1 MSELLKQISLEA
13 LVNTGFNKRF
23 IELKKNP
30 ELLDEVFKVLSSHAM
45 RKLVKNRD
53 KVPNISAECLHALE
67 IASKYY
73 DGWGYNEAKQSRLA
87 DEVTQYIQED
97 FNSRAKILLE
107 LDEHRM
113 KMTKALAHEQKE
125 IIEVNE
131 GFMPVFVSAESFD
144 DEIVFEF
151 EDKIYWVRMNS
162 NKIEDE
168 PILQECVDM
177 LLSIDPSIEDDFEEL
192 YKGLCFK
199 KADID
204 TKEFE
209 HYKKLLS

>member
-13 LVNTGFNKRF
+13 LVNTGFKERY
-23 IELKKNP
+23 IELKKNSK
-30 ELLDEVFKVLSSHAM
+30 LTDEVFKALSSHAM
-45 RKLVKNRD
+45 RKLVKHRD

-73 DGWGYNEAKQSRLA
+73 NGEYNEDKQSRLA

-177 LLSIDPSIEDDFEEL
+177 LLSIDPSIEGDFEALAEQ
-192 YKGLCFK
+192 KGLRIFTK
-199 KADID
+199 PD

-209 HYKKLLS
+209 DYKKLLS

>member
-1 MSELLKQISLEA
+1 MSELLKQIYLEA
-13 LVNTGFNKRF
+13 LVNTGFKERY

-30 ELLDEVFKVLSSHAM
+30 ELTEEVFKVLSSHAM

-53 KVPNISAECLHALE
+53 KVPNISTECLHALE

-73 DGWGYNEAKQSRLA
+73 DGEYDESKQSRLA

-162 NKIEDE
+162 DKIEEE

-177 LLSIDPSIEDDFEEL
+177 LLSIDPSIEGDFEALAE
-192 YKGLCFK
+192 GLRIFTK
-199 KADID
+199 PD

-209 HYKKLLS
+209 DYKKLLS

>member
-1 MSELLKQISLEA
+1 MSELLKQIYLEA
-13 LVNTGFNKRF
+13 LIKTGFNQRF
-23 IELKKNP
+23 IELKQHP
-30 ELLDEVFKVLSSHAM
+30 ELLEEVFKVLSSHAM

-73 DGWGYNEAKQSRLA
+73 NKDYNEDSNDKLA
-87 DEVTQYIQED
+87 DEVTKYIQED

-113 KMTKALAHEQKE
+113 NMTKALAHEQKE

-151 EDKIYWVRMNS
+151 EDKIYWVRT
-162 NKIEDE
+162 KTKDIKDE
-168 PILQECVDM
+168 PILMKCID
-177 LLSIDPSIEDDFEEL
+177 LILSIEPSLEEDFEEL

>member
-1 MSELLKQISLEA
+1 MSGLLEQISLEA
-13 LVNTGFNKRF
+13 LVNTGFKERY
-23 IELKKNP
+23 IQLKLNTK
-30 ELLDEVFKVLSSHAM
+30 LTDKVFKVLSSHAM
-45 RKLVKNRD
+45 RKLIKNRD
-53 KVPNISAECLHALE
+53 KIPNISTECLHALE

-73 DGWGYNEAKQSRLA
+73 DGEYNEDKQSRLA

-162 NKIEDE
+162 DKIEDE
-168 PILQECVDM
+168 PILQEWVDM
-177 LLSIDPSIEDDFEEL
+177 LLSIDPSIEGDFEALAE
-192 YKGLCFK
+192 GLRIFTK
-199 KADID
+199 PD

-209 HYKKLLS
+209 DYKKLLS

>member
-23 IELKKNP
+23 IELKKNHK
-30 ELLDEVFKVLSSHAM
+30 LTDEVFKVLSSHAM

-73 DGWGYNEAKQSRLA
+73 DGEYNEAKQSRLA

-162 NKIEDE
+162 DKIEDE

-177 LLSIDPSIEDDFEEL
+177 LLSIDPSIEGDFEALAE
-192 YKGLCFK
+192 GLRIFTK
-199 KADID
+199 PD

-209 HYKKLLS
+209 DYKKLLS

>member
-13 LVNTGFNKRF
+13 LVNKGFKERY
-23 IELKKNP
+23 IELKKNSK
-30 ELLDEVFKVLSSHAM
+30 LTDEVFKVLSSHAM

-73 DGWGYNEAKQSRLA
+73 DGEYNEDKQSRLA

-162 NKIEDE
+162 DKIEDE

-177 LLSIDPSIEDDFEEL
+177 LLSIYPSIEGDFEALAE
-192 YKGLCFK
+192 GLRIFTK
-199 KADID
+199 PD

-209 HYKKLLS
+209 DYKKLLS

>member
-13 LVNTGFNKRF
+13 LVNTGFKERY
-23 IELKKNP
+23 IELKKNSK
-30 ELLDEVFKVLSSHAM
+30 LTDEVFKVLSSHAM
-45 RKLVKNRD
+45 RKLVKHRD

-73 DGWGYNEAKQSRLA
+73 NGEYNEDKQSRLA

-177 LLSIDPSIEDDFEEL
+177 LLSIDPSIEGDFEALAE
-192 YKGLCFK
+192 GLRIFTK
-199 KADID
+199 PD

-209 HYKKLLS
+209 DYKKLLS

>member
-13 LVNTGFNKRF
+13 LINTGFKERY
-23 IELKKNP
+23 IELRKNP
-30 ELLDEVFKVLSSHAM
+30 KLTDEVFKVLSSHAM

-53 KVPNISAECLHALE
+53 KVPNISAECLHVLD

-73 DGWGYNEAKQSRLA
+73 DGEYNEAKQSRLA

-107 LDEHRM
+107 LDQHRM

-162 NKIEDE
+162 DKIEEE

-177 LLSIDPSIEDDFEEL
+177 LLSIDPSIEGDFEALAE
-192 YKGLCFK
+192 GLRIFTK
-199 KADID
+199 PD

-209 HYKKLLS
+209 DYKKLLS

>member
-13 LVNTGFNKRF
+13 LVNTSFKERY
-23 IELKKNP
+23 IQLKLNTK
-30 ELLDEVFKVLSSHAM
+30 LTDEVFKVLSSHAM

-73 DGWGYNEAKQSRLA
+73 DGEYNEAKQSRLA

-144 DEIVFEF
+144 EEIVFEF

-162 NKIEDE
+162 DKIEDE

-177 LLSIDPSIEDDFEEL
+177 LLSIDPSIEGDFEALAE
-192 YKGLCFK
+192 GLRIFTK
-199 KADID
+199 PD

-209 HYKKLLS
+209 DYKKLLS

>member
-13 LVNTGFNKRF
+13 LVNTGFKERY
-23 IELKKNP
+23 IELKKNSK
-30 ELLDEVFKVLSSHAM
+30 LTDKVFKVLSSHAM
-45 RKLVKNRD
+45 RKLVKHRD

-73 DGWGYNEAKQSRLA
+73 DGEYNEDKQSRLA

-125 IIEVNE
+125 IIEVDK

-177 LLSIDPSIEDDFEEL
+177 LLSIDPSIESDFEALAE
-192 YKGLCFK
+192 GLRIFTK
-199 KADID
+199 PD

-209 HYKKLLS
+209 DYKKLLS

>member
-13 LVNTGFNKRF
+13 LVNTGFKERY
-23 IELKKNP
+23 IELKKNSK
-30 ELLDEVFKVLSSHAM
+30 LTDEVFKALSSHAM
-45 RKLVKNRD
+45 RKLVKHRD

-73 DGWGYNEAKQSRLA
+73 DGEYNEDKQSRLA
-87 DEVTQYIQED
+87 DEVTQYLQED

-177 LLSIDPSIEDDFEEL
+177 LLSIDPSIEGDFEALAE
-192 YKGLCFK
+192 GLRIFTK
-199 KADID
+199 PD

-209 HYKKLLS
+209 DYKKLLS

>member
-1 MSELLKQISLEA
+1 MSELLKQISLKA
-13 LVNTGFNKRF
+13 LVNTGFKERY
-23 IELKKNP
+23 IELKKNSK
-30 ELLDEVFKVLSSHAM
+30 LTDEVFKVLSSHAM
-45 RKLVKNRD
+45 RKLVKHRD

-73 DGWGYNEAKQSRLA
+73 DGEYNEDKQSRLA
-87 DEVTQYIQED
+87 DEVTKYIQED

-125 IIEVNE
+125 IIEVNK

-177 LLSIDPSIEDDFEEL
+177 LLSIDPSIEGDFEALAE
-192 YKGLCFK
+192 GLRIFTK
-199 KADID
+199 PD

-209 HYKKLLS
+209 DYKKLLS

>member
-13 LVNTGFNKRF
+13 LVNTGFKERY
-23 IELKKNP
+23 IELKKNSK
-30 ELLDEVFKVLSSHAM
+30 LTDEVFKVLSSHAM
-45 RKLVKNRD
+45 RKLVKHRD

-73 DGWGYNEAKQSRLA
+73 DGEYNEDKQSRLA

-177 LLSIDPSIEDDFEEL
+177 LLSIDPSIEGDFEALAE
-192 YKGLCFK
+192 GLRIFTK
-199 KADID
+199 PD

-209 HYKKLLS
+209 DYKKLLS

>member
-1 MSELLKQISLEA
+1 MSELLKQIYLEA
-13 LVNTGFNKRF
+13 LIKTGFNKRF

-30 ELLDEVFKVLSSHAM
+30 ELLEEVFNALRSHAM

-73 DGWGYNEAKQSRLA
+73 DGEYNEDKQSRLA

-162 NKIEDE
+162 DKIEDE

-177 LLSIDPSIEDDFEEL
+177 LLSIDPSIEGDFEALAE
-192 YKGLCFK
+192 GLRIFTK
-199 KADID
+199 PD

-209 HYKKLLS
+209 DYKKLLS

>member
-13 LVNTGFNKRF
+13 LVNTGFKERY
-23 IELKKNP
+23 IQLKLNTKLT
-30 ELLDEVFKVLSSHAM
+30 EEVFKVLSSHAM

-73 DGWGYNEAKQSRLA
+73 DGEYNEAKQSRLA

-97 FNSRAKILLE
+97 FNSRAKVLLE

-177 LLSIDPSIEDDFEEL
+177 LLSIDPSIEGDFEALAE
-192 YKGLCFK
+192 GLRIFTK
-199 KADID
+199 PD

-209 HYKKLLS
+209 DYKKLLS

>member
-13 LVNTGFNKRF
+13 LIKTGFNKRF

-30 ELLDEVFKVLSSHAM
+30 ELLEELFKVLSSHAM
-45 RKLVKNRD
+45 RKLVKNRT

-73 DGWGYNEAKQSRLA
+73 NEEYNEDRLDTLT
-87 DEVTQYIQED
+87 DEVTKYIQED
-97 FNSRAKILLE
+97 FNSRAQILLE
-107 LDEHRM
+107 LGTHKKR
-113 KMTKALAHEQKE
+113 MTKALAHEQKE
-125 IIEVNE
+125 IIEVNK

-151 EDKIYWVRMNS
+151 EDKIYWVRT
-162 NKIEDE
+162 KTTDIKEE
-168 PILQECVDM
+168 PILLECVD
-177 LLSIDPSIEDDFEEL
+177 LILSIDPSLEGDFDKL
-192 YKGLCFK
+192 TNGL
-199 KADID
+199 IHSQVD

-209 HYKKLLS
+209 EYKKLLS

>member
-13 LVNTGFNKRF
+13 LIKTGFNQRF
-23 IELKKNP
+23 IELKQHP
-30 ELLDEVFKVLSSHAM
+30 ELLEELFKVLSSHAM
-45 RKLVKNRD
+45 RKLVKNRT
-53 KVPNISAECLHALE
+53 KVPNISAECLHALD

-73 DGWGYNEAKQSRLA
+73 GKEYDEDKQDRL
-87 DEVTQYIQED
+87 DTEVTKYIQED
-97 FNSRAKILLE
+97 FHSRAKILLE

-125 IIEVNE
+125 IVEVNE

-144 DEIVFEF
+144 DEIVFKF

-177 LLSIDPSIEDDFEEL
+177 ILSIDPSIESDFESL
-192 YKGLCFK
+192 ADGLRMYTK
-199 KADID
+199 PD

-209 HYKKLLS
+209 DYKKLLS

>member
-13 LVNTGFNKRF
+13 LVNTGFKERY
-23 IELKKNP
+23 IELKKNSK
-30 ELLDEVFKVLSSHAM
+30 LTDEVFKALSSHAM
-45 RKLVKNRD
+45 RKLVKHRD

-73 DGWGYNEAKQSRLA
+73 DGEYNEDKQSRLA

-125 IIEVNE
+125 IIEVNK

-177 LLSIDPSIEDDFEEL
+177 LLSIDPSIEGDFEALAE
-192 YKGLCFK
+192 GLRIFTK
-199 KADID
+199 PD

-209 HYKKLLS
+209 DYKKLLS

>member
-13 LVNTGFNKRF
+13 LINTGFKERY
-23 IELKKNP
+23 IELKKNSK
-30 ELLDEVFKVLSSHAM
+30 LTDEVFKVLSSHAM

-73 DGWGYNEAKQSRLA
+73 DGEYNEDKQSRLA

-162 NKIEDE
+162 DKIEDE

-177 LLSIDPSIEDDFEEL
+177 LLSIDPSIEGDFEALAE
-192 YKGLCFK
+192 GLRIFTK
-199 KADID
+199 PD

-209 HYKKLLS
+209 DYKKLLS

>member
-1 MSELLKQISLEA
+1 MSELLKQIYLEA
-13 LVNTGFNKRF
+13 LVNTGFKERY
-23 IELKKNP
+23 IQLKLNTK
-30 ELLDEVFKVLSSHAM
+30 LTDEVFKVLSSHAM

-73 DGWGYNEAKQSRLA
+73 DGEYNEDKQSRLA

-113 KMTKALAHEQKE
+113 KMTKALAYEQKE

-144 DEIVFEF
+144 DEIVFKF

-162 NKIEDE
+162 DKIEEE
-168 PILQECVDM
+168 PILQECVDI
-177 LLSIDPSIEDDFEEL
+177 LLSIDPSIEGDFEALAE
-192 YKGLCFK
+192 GLRIFTK
-199 KADID
+199 PD

-209 HYKKLLS
+209 DYKKLLS

>member
-13 LVNTGFNKRF
+13 LVNTGFKERY
-23 IELKKNP
+23 IELKRNSKLSN
-30 ELLDEVFKVLSSHAM
+30 EVFKVLSSHAM
-45 RKLVKNRD
+45 RKLVKHRD

-73 DGWGYNEAKQSRLA
+73 DGEYNEAKQSRLA

-125 IIEVNE
+125 IIEVHE

-162 NKIEDE
+162 DKIEDE

-177 LLSIDPSIEDDFEEL
+177 ILSIDPSIEGDFEALAE
-192 YKGLCFK
+192 GLRIFTK
-199 KADID
+199 PD

-209 HYKKLLS
+209 DYKKLLS

>member
-13 LVNTGFNKRF
+13 LINTGFKKRF

-30 ELLDEVFKVLSSHAM
+30 ELIEEVFKVLSSHAM

-67 IASKYY
+67 LASKYY
-73 DGWGYNEAKQSRLA
+73 DGEYDEAKQSRLA

-125 IIEVNE
+125 IIEVNK

-162 NKIEDE
+162 NKIDDE

-177 LLSIDPSIEDDFEEL
+177 LLSIEPSFEEDFEEL
-192 YKGLCFK
+192 YKGLCYK

-209 HYKKLLS
+209 YYKKLLS

>member
-13 LVNTGFNKRF
+13 LINTGFNKRF

-30 ELLDEVFKVLSSHAM
+30 ELVEEVFKVLSSHAM

-73 DGWGYNEAKQSRLA
+73 DEEYNEAKQSRLA

-162 NKIEDE
+162 DKIEDE

-177 LLSIDPSIEDDFEEL
+177 LLSIDPSIEGDFEALAE
-192 YKGLCFK
+192 GLRIFTK
-199 KADID
+199 PD

-209 HYKKLLS
+209 DYKKLLS

>member
-13 LVNTGFNKRF
+13 LVNTGFKERY
-23 IELKKNP
+23 IELKKNSK
-30 ELLDEVFKVLSSHAM
+30 LTDEVFKVLSSHAT
-45 RKLVKNRD
+45 RKLVKHRD

-73 DGWGYNEAKQSRLA
+73 DGEYNEDKQSRLA

-125 IIEVNE
+125 IIEVDK

-162 NKIEDE
+162 NKVEDE
-168 PILQECVDM
+168 PILQECADM
-177 LLSIDPSIEDDFEEL
+177 LLSIDPSLEGDFEALAE
-192 YKGLCFK
+192 GLRIFTK
-199 KADID
+199 PD

-209 HYKKLLS
+209 DYKKLLS

>member
-13 LVNTGFNKRF
+13 LVNTGFKERY
-23 IELKKNP
+23 IELKKNSK
-30 ELLDEVFKVLSSHAM
+30 LTDEVFKVLSSHAM
-45 RKLVKNRD
+45 RKLVKHRD
-53 KVPNISAECLHALE
+53 KVPNISAECLHTLE

-73 DGWGYNEAKQSRLA
+73 DGEYNEDKQSRLA
-87 DEVTQYIQED
+87 DEVTQYIQKD

-162 NKIEDE
+162 DKIEDE

-177 LLSIDPSIEDDFEEL
+177 LLSIDPSIEGDFEALAE
-192 YKGLCFK
+192 GLRIFTK
-199 KADID
+199 PD

-209 HYKKLLS
+209 DYKKLLS

>member
-1 MSELLKQISLEA
+1 MSELLKQIYLKA
-13 LVNTGFNKRF
+13 LVNTGFKERY
-23 IELKKNP
+23 IELKKNSK
-30 ELLDEVFKVLSSHAM
+30 LTDEVFKVLSSHAM

-53 KVPNISAECLHALE
+53 KVPNISAGCLHALE

-73 DGWGYNEAKQSRLA
+73 DGEYNEDKQSRLA

-131 GFMPVFVSAESFD
+131 GFMPVFTSAESFD

-177 LLSIDPSIEDDFEEL
+177 LLSIDPSIEGDFEALAE
-192 YKGLCFK
+192 GLRIFTK
-199 KADID
+199 PD

-209 HYKKLLS
+209 DYKKLLS

>member
-1 MSELLKQISLEA
+1 MSKLLKQISLEA
-13 LVNTGFNKRF
+13 LIKTSFHERY
-23 IELKKNP
+23 IELRKNQK
-30 ELLDEVFKVLSSHAM
+30 LTNEVFKVLSSHAM

-53 KVPNISAECLHALE
+53 KVPNISSECLHALD

-73 DGWGYNEAKQSRLA
+73 GKEYDEDKQDRLA
-87 DEVTQYIQED
+87 TEVTKYIQED
-97 FNSRAKILLE
+97 FHSRAKILLE

-144 DEIVFEF
+144 DEIVFKF
-151 EDKIYWVRMNS
+151 EDKIYWVRT
-162 NKIEDE
+162 KTKDIKDE
-168 PILQECVDM
+168 PVLMECVDM
-177 LLSIDPSIEDDFEEL
+177 LLSIEPSFEEDFEEL

>member
-13 LVNTGFNKRF
+13 LVNTGFKERY
-23 IELKKNP
+23 IELKKNSK
-30 ELLDEVFKVLSSHAM
+30 LTDEVFKVLSSHAM

-73 DGWGYNEAKQSRLA
+73 DGEYNEDKQSRLA

-107 LDEHRM
+107 LDEHIM

-125 IIEVNE
+125 IIEVNK

-162 NKIEDE
+162 DKIEDE

-177 LLSIDPSIEDDFEEL
+177 LLSIDPSIEGDFEALAE
-192 YKGLCFK
+192 GLRIFTK
-199 KADID
+199 PD

-209 HYKKLLS
+209 DYKKLLS

>member
-1 MSELLKQISLEA
+1 MPELLKQISLEA
-13 LVNTGFNKRF
+13 LIKTSFNKRF
-23 IELKKNP
+23 IDLKTNP
-30 ELLDEVFKVLSSHAM
+30 ELLKEVFKVLSSHAM

-73 DGWGYNEAKQSRLA
+73 NDEGLNEDNQGKLA
-87 DEVTQYIQED
+87 DEITKYIQED

-125 IIEVNE
+125 IIEVNK
-131 GFMPVFVSAESFD
+131 GFMPVFVSVESFD

-151 EDKIYWVRMNS
+151 EDKIYWVRTKAM
-162 NKIEDE
+162 KIEDE
-168 PILQECVDM
+168 PILQECVD
-177 LLSIDPSIEDDFEEL
+177 LILSIDPSLEGDFEALAE
-192 YKGLCFK
+192 GLRIYTK
-199 KADID
+199 PD

-209 HYKKLLS
+209 DYKKLLS

>member
-1 MSELLKQISLEA
+1 MSELLKQISLET
-13 LVNTGFNKRF
+13 LVNTGFKERY
-23 IELKKNP
+23 IELKINSK
-30 ELLDEVFKVLSSHAM
+30 LTDEVFKVLSSHAM

-73 DGWGYNEAKQSRLA
+73 NEDYNEDRLDKLS

-125 IIEVNE
+125 IIEVNK

-177 LLSIDPSIEDDFEEL
+177 LLSIDPSIEGDFEALAE
-192 YKGLCFK
+192 GLRIFTK
-199 KADID
+199 PD

-209 HYKKLLS
+209 DYKKLLS